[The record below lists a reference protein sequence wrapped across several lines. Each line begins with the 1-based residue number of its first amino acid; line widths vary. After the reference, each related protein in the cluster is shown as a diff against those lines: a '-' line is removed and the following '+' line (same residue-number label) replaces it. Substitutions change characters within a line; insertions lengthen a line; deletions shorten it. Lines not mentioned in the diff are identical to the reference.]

1 MKKLMLQHAFNYV
14 NSVIFLVG
22 ALNIRS
28 QRAVLKIGGTRVGI
42 MPDASGND
50 SFVYQIAKSNY
61 FK

>member
-1 MKKLMLQHAFNYV
+1 MLEHEFNYV

-22 ALNIRS
+22 IQNIRS
-28 QRAVLKIGGTRVGI
+28 QRAVEKIGGARIGLR
-42 MPDASGND
+42 PDDGGNE